1 VRNPDGTVGTPNAGG
16 LGGAAPPAVTTPA
29 PPAATPAAPA
39 VPPPPPR
46 QANGLTAAQNN
57 TLRELE
63 QVRPRNRAEFDALQQ
78 KIATTEQTYRDHN
91 ETQDRQYQQD
101 LRAARGEARQE
112 DTAARTAANEAERIR
127 IAQQAEQ
134 RAQKT
139 QGVPTGYQRTES
151 GAIEPIPGYRGAT
164 DSERADYDLRH
175 ADPSSQEYAD
185 AWKAKKWQMAPNG
198 SVIEQDMAGYPAPTR
213 SIQRPTFLPQPTG
226 TALDEVRKA
235 DTDAKVITSAI
246 DHYVDVHNAHGG
258 VSWDAYIAN
267 PRSKDA
273 QQLLGAFDRLKTV
286 LRSPVYYNT
295 GVLQPAE
302 MQLLKEDL
310 VSPQT
315 LRGLFSTPE
324 ALAARLAEIKV
335 AVLTRQDAELRSVGK
350 DGVIVRDAAD
360 YAKVP
365 QGGRYY
371 DENGNLKVKR

>member
-1 VRNPDGTVGTPNAGG
+1 
-16 LGGAAPPAVTTPA
+16 
-29 PPAATPAAPA
+29 
-39 VPPPPPR
+39 
-46 QANGLTAAQNN
+46 
-57 TLRELE
+57 
-63 QVRPRNRAEFDALQQ
+63 
-78 KIATTEQTYRDHN
+78 
-91 ETQDRQYQQD
+91 
-101 LRAARGEARQE
+101 
-112 DTAARTAANEAERIR
+112 
-127 IAQQAEQ
+127 
-134 RAQKT
+134 
-139 QGVPTGYQRTES
+139 
-151 GAIEPIPGYRGAT
+151 
-164 DSERADYDLRH
+164 
-175 ADPSSQEYAD
+175 
-185 AWKAKKWQMAPNG
+185 
-198 SVIEQDMAGYPAPTR
+198 
-213 SIQRPTFLPQPTG
+213 
-226 TALDEVRKA
+226 
-235 DTDAKVITSAI
+235 
-246 DHYVDVHNAHGG
+246 VHNAHGG